1 MKKVIKSLLLLVVSV
16 FLVLSCAATHA
27 QRNWL
32 EQPATLQTDAF
43 GVWITVKTLDNQ
55 EVAGELIAVS
65 NDSVFIAGETLSVI
79 AKAKVKSARLVAFN
93 SNAGSIAVLSFLSTL
108 ATPFVNGY
116 FFIFTAP
123 MWLIGGTVTSIIRSH
138 DPIMEYP
145 DHKWEELALFARY
158 PQGLP
163 LGITRSKIKMKH
175 KQTKVTK

>member
-1 MKKVIKSLLLLVVSV
+1 MKNVIKSRLLLTILA

-27 QRNWL
+27 PRNWL
-32 EQPATLQTDAF
+32 EQPATLQNDAF
-43 GVWITVKTLDNQ
+43 GAWITVKTVDNQ
-55 EVAGELIAVS
+55 KLAGELIAVS
-65 NDSVFIAGETLSVI
+65 NDSVFIADETLSVI
-79 AKAKVKSARLVAFN
+79 AKAKVKSARLVAYN
-93 SNAGSIAVLSFLSTL
+93 SNAGSIAVFSCLSTL
-108 ATPFVNGY
+108 ATPFVNGF

-145 DHKWEELALFARY
+145 EHNWEKLALFARY